1 MCITHEYQLKKQK
14 QKQQARSV
22 QLKTFVQTG
31 NLETE
36 AKRFITVY

>member
-1 MCITHEYQLKKQK
+1 MCITHECQLKKQK
-14 QKQQARSV
+14 QKTASKEY
-22 QLKTFVQTG
+22 LIEKTG